1 MTEKRKS
8 EGFVSFGNGAIAK
21 VEDTA
26 KFGEAPGSFWLLH
39 MLCQPPKCVY
49 VPVCGGS

>member
-1 MTEKRKS
+1 MTEEGKS
-8 EGFVSFGNGAIAK
+8 EWFVPFGNGAIAK

-26 KFGEAPGSFWLLH
+26 KFREATGSFWLLH
-39 MLCQPPKCVY
+39 MLCKSPKCIY